1 MTTLDF
7 VDTTSTSRSARSEG
21 GARSEGA
28 GSGGAGSGGAGSG
41 GAASASTLAALSRF
55 GIRLIQLHDELW
67 RVTRNSGEV
76 LGYIESFIDR
86 GAPRYRAKRMF
97 SAQRPSLPLGEFWAI
112 DDAVDCFRFS

>member
-7 VDTTSTSRSARSEG
+7 VDTTSISRSDRSD
-21 GARSEGA
+21 GA
-28 GSGGAGSGGAGSG
+28 GSDGA
-41 GAASASTLAALSRF
+41 AASASTLATLSRF

-86 GAPRYRAKRMF
+86 GTPRYRAKRMF
-97 SAQRPSLPLGEFWAI
+97 SAQRPSLPLGEFWVI